1 MFAIDYSC
9 LADDIEK
16 QVRTYGYTLGKTRKW
31 VQNIVLGVNIAYVHG
46 CITKSERQKILKRIH
61 NRIVKDL
68 LKPIKEKNMTL
79 TETLDAL
86 DNNHTIISNYE
97 YTDKEMCEALTIAV
111 KSIET
116 LSNIIN
122 IMENT
127 SPYEVESE
135 IENALEN
142 FKEYVEA
149 E

>member
-1 MFAIDYSC
+1 MA
-9 LADDIEK
+9 
-16 QVRTYGYTLGKTRKW
+16 
-31 VQNIVLGVNIAYVHG
+31 
-46 CITKSERQKILKRIH
+46 KILTMDEMAKQ
-61 NRIVKDL
+61 L
-68 LKPIKEKNMTL
+68 AQE
-79 TETLDAL
+79 AL
-86 DNNHTIISNYE
+86 DNFLYDGKSLREWMRIIAS
-97 YTDKEMCEALTIAV
+97 KEMCEALTIAV
-111 KSIET
+111 KSIKT

>member
-1 MFAIDYSC
+1 
-9 LADDIEK
+9 
-16 QVRTYGYTLGKTRKW
+16 
-31 VQNIVLGVNIAYVHG
+31 
-46 CITKSERQKILKRIH
+46 
-61 NRIVKDL
+61 
-68 LKPIKEKNMTL
+68 
-79 TETLDAL
+79 
-86 DNNHTIISNYE
+86 
-97 YTDKEMCEALTIAV
+97 MCEALTIAV

>member
-1 MFAIDYSC
+1 
-9 LADDIEK
+9 
-16 QVRTYGYTLGKTRKW
+16 
-31 VQNIVLGVNIAYVHG
+31 
-46 CITKSERQKILKRIH
+46 
-61 NRIVKDL
+61 
-68 LKPIKEKNMTL
+68 MTL
-79 TETLDAL
+79 TEILDAL

-97 YTDKEMCEALTIAV
+97 YTEKEMCEALTIAV
-111 KSIET
+111 KSLET

>member
-1 MFAIDYSC
+1 
-9 LADDIEK
+9 
-16 QVRTYGYTLGKTRKW
+16 
-31 VQNIVLGVNIAYVHG
+31 
-46 CITKSERQKILKRIH
+46 
-61 NRIVKDL
+61 
-68 LKPIKEKNMTL
+68 MTL

-97 YTDKEMCEALTIAV
+97 YTEKEMSEALTIAV

-142 FKEYVEA
+142 FKEYVE
-149 E
+149 EE